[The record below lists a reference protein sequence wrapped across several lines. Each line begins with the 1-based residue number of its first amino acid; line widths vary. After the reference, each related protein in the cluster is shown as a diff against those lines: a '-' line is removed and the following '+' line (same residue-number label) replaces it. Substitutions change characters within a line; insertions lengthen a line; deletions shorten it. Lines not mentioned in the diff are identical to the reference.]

1 MQKSWFR
8 DCFHQVHMD
17 FHIPE
22 FPPEALDR
30 LDVGAFVDQL
40 QRAGVDLVAL
50 FAKCHFGNSYYQTR
64 VGHIHR
70 ALKGDFLLEAAGEC
84 RRRGIRTLAY
94 YSLCVDKH
102 AYDENPDW
110 RYRDETGQTYAG
122 VFGSVCMNTPYKDEL
137 AMPQLEEIAAGYP
150 VDGFFIDI
158 PFPWGAKDYFC
169 FCPSCRRRWKTEY
182 GIEIDANLPAV
193 ERQRLNMRTAE
204 SWLLQI
210 RELIDR
216 RNPELLICSNIA
228 GTAAV
233 NRRIKELCD
242 IGVWESQP
250 RPGDYLGHSL
260 ATRLGRNDILDVQV
274 MTVRFYE
281 GWGDLSLK
289 PEAQL
294 TTECAAILG
303 NGMRPCVGDQANLD
317 GTLQEAVYDV
327 LGTSF
332 AFVSRY
338 RPLLDRATT
347 APHTAVLLPTPD
359 AELPFVA
366 GAGARD
372 PELNWKEMPAAWRGV
387 HKMLVESHIHTDLF
401 YSALETDLSRH
412 PLIILPEP
420 GSYSHKT
427 LEQLRAYVAGGGKLL
442 AVGESILQDGRA
454 VLSDV
459 FGIRYFEP
467 LAFST
472 ANFIPDERVKGETAD
487 LALQVRGQVFKVL
500 ADGAQPLARLV
511 YPAGET
517 QPPVKG
523 FRHPCPPPARGASPF
538 PFATLHTYGQGT
550 AVYIAAS
557 IFAVYWRT
565 NHHWLRQ
572 FVEAV
577 IRFVDPEQPVQIDA
591 SGRIEANLMRC
602 DDDLLLNL
610 IHYSL
615 GHQGGQN
622 AIAGI
627 ERMEPVHEIR
637 CRVRCNRVDA
647 VVLEPENQELPFE
660 HRDGLCTFV
669 VPRIDHLAVVRL
681 KGALRNSHSE

>member
-84 RRRGIRTLAY
+84 RRRGIRPLAY

-193 ERQRLNMRTAE
+193 ERQRLNMRPAE

-317 GTLQEAVYDV
+317 GTCRKRSMTCWA
-327 LGTSF
+327 
-332 AFVSRY
+332 R
-338 RPLLDRATT
+338 
-347 APHTAVLLPTPD
+347 VLLLSPVTVRFWIGQRLCPYRGCCATPD

-372 PELNWKEMPAAWRGV
+372 PELNWKEMPAPGAGAQDAGGEPYP
-387 HKMLVESHIHTDLF
+387 HDLF
-401 YSALETDLSRH
+401 YSAWKPICLA
-412 PLIILPEP
+412 IL
-420 GSYSHKT
+420 
-427 LEQLRAYVAGGGKLL
+427 
-442 AVGESILQDGRA
+442 
-454 VLSDV
+454 
-459 FGIRYFEP
+459 
-467 LAFST
+467 
-472 ANFIPDERVKGETAD
+472 
-487 LALQVRGQVFKVL
+487 
-500 ADGAQPLARLV
+500 
-511 YPAGET
+511 
-517 QPPVKG
+517 
-523 FRHPCPPPARGASPF
+523 
-538 PFATLHTYGQGT
+538 
-550 AVYIAAS
+550 
-557 IFAVYWRT
+557 
-565 NHHWLRQ
+565 
-572 FVEAV
+572 
-577 IRFVDPEQPVQIDA
+577 
-591 SGRIEANLMRC
+591 
-602 DDDLLLNL
+602 
-610 IHYSL
+610 
-615 GHQGGQN
+615 
-622 AIAGI
+622 
-627 ERMEPVHEIR
+627 
-637 CRVRCNRVDA
+637 
-647 VVLEPENQELPFE
+647 
-660 HRDGLCTFV
+660 
-669 VPRIDHLAVVRL
+669 
-681 KGALRNSHSE
+681 